1 MKIVLTFDIER
12 DIPNVLNTYFGV
24 KVGLLKILKLL
35 DNFNINATFFC
46 TGNVAEH
53 LPEYIRL
60 IERKGHEIACHGLSH
75 ERLNHLDF
83 KKCHEAISQNKK
95 IIENTCQ
102 NSEIIGFRSPY
113 LNPPHY
119 LFKVLNN
126 LGFKYDSSIK
136 SHKKAQYYQKC
147 NYGTQEFPPSN
158 FNIFFRF
165 PMNFSFLLKW
175 IFKKKLIIL
184 CFHPKEVINMKD
196 VIRNQMSAFNKF
208 LNLSYRPDRWFNT
221 GDIFNTKIHNFIK
234 NSLLKKAEFL
244 TLKQLYFQQSH

>member
-12 DIPNVLNTYFGV
+12 DIPNILNTYFGV

-35 DNFNINATFFC
+35 DNFHINATFFC

-75 ERLNHLDF
+75 GRLNHYNL
-83 KKCHEAISQNKK
+83 KKCQEIISKNKK
-95 IIENTCQ
+95 IIENVCQ

-113 LNPPHY
+113 LDPPRY

-126 LGFKYDSSIK
+126 LGYKYDSSLK
-136 SHKKAQYYQKC
+136 SHKKVQFYH
-147 NYGTQEFPPSN
+147 NYNNGIQEFPPSN
-158 FNIFFRF
+158 YNIFFRI
-165 PMNFSFLLKW
+165 PINYSLLLKW
-175 IFKKKLIIL
+175 ILKKKIIIL
-184 CFHPKEVINMKD
+184 YFHPKEVINMKD

-208 LNLSYRPDRWFNT
+208 LNLSYRPDRWFYT
-221 GDIFNTKIHNFIK
+221 GDIFTTKIHNFIK
-234 NSLLKKAEFL
+234 GALLKKAEFL
-244 TLKQLYFQQSH
+244 TLKQLYFQERQ